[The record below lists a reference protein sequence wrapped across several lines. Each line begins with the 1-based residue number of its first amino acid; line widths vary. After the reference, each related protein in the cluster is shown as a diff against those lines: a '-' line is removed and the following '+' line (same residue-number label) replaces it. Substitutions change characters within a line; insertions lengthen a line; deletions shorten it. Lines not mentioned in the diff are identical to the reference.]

1 LYLLLH
7 KTLYGLKQAA
17 YRFWMY
23 LLKIVRGLKF
33 NRSKADPCLYFR
45 WTDTNALLLWFSWVD
60 DCFITG
66 PKKELIQMKKDIM
79 DQMDCDD
86 GGEITE
92 FVGCKIDY
100 HKVERK
106 LRVTQTVLL
115 QSFHDEFD
123 NNIGEFTFLMITDL
137 VITPW

>member
-1 LYLLLH
+1 MHVPQGMEQWYGKDVYLLLH

-45 WTDTNALLLWFSWVD
+45 WADTNALLLWFSWVD

-66 PKKELIQMKKDIM
+66 SQKELIRMKKEIM
-79 DQMDCDD
+79 DQMECDD
-86 GGEITE
+86 RGEITE
-92 FVGCKIDY
+92 FCRMQNRLQQGGEKIAC
-100 HKVERK
+100 HAAS
-106 LRVTQTVLL
+106 TT
-115 QSFHDEFD
+115 SEFY
-123 NNIGEFTFLMITDL
+123 
-137 VITPW
+137 